1 MLRILVTYPQAL
13 PHETRLIT
21 NLMEED
27 WDFLHVRKPD
37 YDKDELIN
45 FLEMIPQY
53 HHKVVLH
60 SHYELMRDFDV
71 AGINIT
77 GKALANLTYEDE
89 LTSSCDIRELCVK
102 DGQVYCYGMK
112 PDLVSYSAH
121 GFSEIQQLNFE
132 TGYVFLSPIFDS
144 ISKPNYT
151 SKFEDHDILS
161 DFLHR
166 TNRRVIALGGVD
178 NDKLTTCSDLGFDGY
193 AMLGSIWTT
202 YFTFI
207 ETIQ

>member
-1 MLRILVTYPQAL
+1 MIRVLMTYPQAL
-13 PHETRLIT
+13 PHETRLIS

-37 YDKDELIN
+37 YDKDEMIN

-60 SHYELMRDFDV
+60 SHFELIKEFDL

-77 GKALANLTYEDE
+77 GKALSNLSFEEE
-89 LTSSCDIRELCVK
+89 LTSACDIRELSVRN
-102 DGQVYCYGMK
+102 GEIYCFGVK

-121 GFSEIQQLNFE
+121 GFSEVQNLPFE
-132 TGYVFLSPIFDS
+132 TSYVFLSPIFDS
-144 ISKPNYT
+144 ISKSNYR
-151 SKFEDHDILS
+151 SKFEDHSILS
-161 DFLHR
+161 DFLKT
-166 TNRRVIALGGVD
+166 TNKRIIALGGIDYDRVEI
-178 NDKLTTCSDLGFDGY
+178 CRSLGFDGY